1 MTLGFLSTLRS
12 DVKVLAQL
20 QDWYGI
26 WQMFFQGEKMQNM
39 DMRPGINQG
48 SIWRMKQTSNPLI
61 RTRTGGLLCRN
72 HWNRQSGLAIMK
84 MTTWIKGFWEKLPQQ
99 MYGRGAVSSLES
111 LLRGTSFEGPSFVC
125 SSSQEKSACPHL
137 LPQSADLTASRQWCE
152 ESGPVYSRCSHKCLL
167 FLTCLS
173 KDFLN

>member
-1 MTLGFLSTLRS
+1 
-12 DVKVLAQL
+12 
-20 QDWYGI
+20 
-26 WQMFFQGEKMQNM
+26 MQNM

-72 HWNRQSGLAIMK
+72 HWNHQSGLAVMK

-99 MYGRGAVSSLES
+99 MYGRGTLSSLES
-111 LLRGTSFEGPSFVC
+111 LRRATSFEGPSFVC

-137 LPQSADLTASRQWCE
+137 LPQSTDLTASRQWCE

-173 KDFLN
+173 KDFLNWDCLRVSSHSKLLYNLNSIRRTCTQKRAMLK